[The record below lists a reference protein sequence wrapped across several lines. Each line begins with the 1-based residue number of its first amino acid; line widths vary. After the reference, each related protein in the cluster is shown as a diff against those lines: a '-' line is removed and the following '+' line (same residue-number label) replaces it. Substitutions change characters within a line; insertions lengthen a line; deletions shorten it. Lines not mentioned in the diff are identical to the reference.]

1 MRDKQNSLK
10 NEFDNAYEMLEDKLY
25 KIGAYSY
32 KDVKGSGSEAEDI
45 KIDLLE
51 LKEQVDSKMLY
62 MTRSIY
68 RKLKIEFDK

>member
-1 MRDKQNSLK
+1 MRNKTETLK
-10 NEFDNAYEMLEDKLY
+10 DEFNNAYEMLEDKLY

-32 KDVKGSGSEAEDI
+32 KDIKGSGSEAEDI
-45 KIDLLE
+45 KVDLLE
-51 LKEQVDSKMLY
+51 LKKQVDSKMLY

>member
-1 MRDKQNSLK
+1 MRNKTETLK
-10 NEFDNAYEMLEDKLY
+10 AEFDNAYSMLEDKLY
-25 KIGAYSY
+25 KIGAYNY